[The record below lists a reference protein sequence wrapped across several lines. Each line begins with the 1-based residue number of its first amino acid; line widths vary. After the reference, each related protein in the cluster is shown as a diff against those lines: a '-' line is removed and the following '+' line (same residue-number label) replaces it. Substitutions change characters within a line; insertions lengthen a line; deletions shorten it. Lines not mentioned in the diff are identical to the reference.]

1 MNVWML
7 HCDAP
12 MSHTQQLQEMLR
24 IHHNPDQDKTLTES
38 EEEEVLPGWSVR
50 PVRIGG
56 GFFFATCDVLLIASH
71 YSFFF

>member
-1 MNVWML
+1 ML

-38 EEEEVLPGWSVR
+38 EEEAEFIFGKSCQVEAFAQFGSEV
-50 PVRIGG
+50 
-56 GFFFATCDVLLIASH
+56 GFFLLPVMCCS
-71 YSFFF
+71 